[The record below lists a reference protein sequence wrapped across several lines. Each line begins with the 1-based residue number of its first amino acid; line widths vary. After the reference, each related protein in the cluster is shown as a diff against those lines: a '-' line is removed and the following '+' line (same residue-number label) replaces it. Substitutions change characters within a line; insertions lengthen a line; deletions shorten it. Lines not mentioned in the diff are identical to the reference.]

1 MSKHKVLLSITASIA
16 AYKSAY
22 LISKLV
28 QNSFEVQVAATDS
41 TLNFIGAATLEGLTS
56 KPVLTNLFEAGK
68 MMNHINLIKWADII
82 VVCPASANTINKMAN
97 GIADNL
103 VTSLFLAHTWDKP
116 ILIAPAMNT
125 AMYKHPAT
133 QKSLRELE
141 KMGVK
146 VLPTIEGYLACGDVG
161 EGKLLDPDLIYE
173 YICQSLNESVK
184 SKAGSVLITS
194 GATRESIDGVR
205 FISNISTG
213 RTAASI
219 AKHLIKQHYDI
230 TFLHGVNSLKPEFGS
245 NNLQFSDFRSLEEKL
260 KQLLSNNHYDYVIHA
275 AAVSDYIIDEIQTG
289 RKSISAS
296 NIMKINSGI
305 DTLTLKLKPT
315 YKLLNKLKDFSLNKK
330 VKVFG
335 FKFSA
340 EKDIKNSKLQVNKL
354 FASSNADFVILNH
367 LTDRDNEG
375 QQNNFYI
382 YDQKKLIY
390 KAERPENLAVEIE
403 KLFTN

>member
-1 MSKHKVLLSITASIA
+1 MSKYKVLINITASIA

-28 QNSFEVQVAATDS
+28 QNGFEVQVVATES
-41 TLNFIGAATLEGLTS
+41 SLNFIGAATLEGLTS
-56 KPVLTNLFEAGK
+56 KPVLVNLFETGK

-116 ILIAPAMNT
+116 YLIAPAMNT

-133 QKSLRELE
+133 QESLKKLE

-173 YICQSLNESVK
+173 HVFQSLSESVK
-184 SKAGSVLITS
+184 SKASSVLITS
-194 GATRESIDGVR
+194 GATREFIDGVR

-213 RTAASI
+213 RTSASI

-230 TFLHGVNSLKPEFGS
+230 TFLHGINSLKPEFGS
-245 NNLQFSDFRSLEEKL
+245 NNIQFKDFRSLEQEL

-275 AAVSDYIIDEIQTG
+275 AAVSDYTIGEIQTG
-289 RKSISAS
+289 KKSITTS
-296 NIMKINSGI
+296 NTMKINSGM
-305 DTLTLKLKPT
+305 DTLTIKLKPT
-315 YKLLNKLKDFSLNKK
+315 YKLLNKLKEFSLNKK
-330 VKVFG
+330 VKIIG

-340 EKDIKNSKLQVNKL
+340 EKDIKNSKLQVNQI
-354 FASSNADFVILNH
+354 FASSNADYIILNH
-367 LTDRDNEG
+367 LTDRDDEG

-382 YDQKKLIY
+382 YDRAKLIC
-390 KAERPENLAVEIE
+390 KAERTENLVDEIE

>member
-28 QNSFEVQVAATDS
+28 QNGFEVQVAATDS
-41 TLNFIGAATLEGLTS
+41 SLNFIGAATLEGLTG

-116 ILIAPAMNT
+116 FLIAPAMNT

-141 KMGVK
+141 RMGVK

-275 AAVSDYIIDEIQTG
+275 AAVSDYTIDEIQTG
-289 RKSISAS
+289 SKSISAS

-315 YKLLNKLKDFSLNKK
+315 YKLLNKLKDLSLNKK

-382 YDQKKLIY
+382 YDKKKLIY
-390 KAERPENLAVEIE
+390 KAERPENLADKIE